1 MVVGMLINET
11 EFTVVVSEIM
21 LYTMPLEKEYN
32 WSALNTS
39 DVIVS
44 VDCLALSNPVAVM
57 SLTFAKAEMFVFVAE
72 IFPAVRLLTVDD
84 PETFIFEVLIF
95 PATIPSNVANAPTFS
110 VPLNVVFADD
120 TTTPEFFKYR
130 ASVWAIEEPPPDA
143 IFM

>member
-1 MVVGMLINET
+1 MLINET

-44 VDCLALSNPVAVM
+44 VDCFALSNPVAVM
-57 SLTFAKAEMFVFVAE
+57 SLTFAKVDMFVFVAE

-95 PATIPSNVANAPTFS
+95 PATRPSNVANAPTFS
-110 VPLNVVFADD
+110 VPLKVVLALD
-120 TTTPEFFKYR
+120 TTIPEFFKYR
-130 ASVWAIEEPPPDA
+130 ASVWAIVDPPPDA
-143 IFM
+143 TFM

>member
-1 MVVGMLINET
+1 MVVGILMKDTL
-11 EFTVVVSEIM
+11 FTVVASEIM
-21 LYTMPLEKEYN
+21 LYTIPLEKEYN

-57 SLTFAKAEMFVFVAE
+57 SLTFAKADMFVFVAE

-95 PATIPSNVANAPTFS
+95 PATIPSNVANAPTLS
-110 VPLNVVFADD
+110 VPLNVVLALD
-120 TTTPEFFKYR
+120 TTIPEFFKYR
-130 ASVWAIEEPPPDA
+130 ASVWAIVDPPPDA
-143 IFM
+143 TFM

>member
-11 EFTVVVSEIM
+11 EFTVVVSDIM

-57 SLTFAKAEMFVFVAE
+57 SLTFAKADMFVFVAE
-72 IFPAVRLLTVDD
+72 IFPAVRLFTVDD

-95 PATIPSNVANAPTFS
+95 PATRPSTVHNAPTFS
-110 VPLNVVFADD
+110 VPLKVVLALD
-120 TTTPEFFKYR
+120 TTIPEFFKYR
-130 ASVWAIEEPPPDA
+130 ASVWAIVDPPPDVT
-143 IFM
+143 FM